1 MTLLFRGVIVRHQG
15 KYQKQAGR
23 DMKVYVILAVAVVV
37 LGISLIVVYKA
48 GEKSA
53 VRSQELENHPS
64 MTIQEE
70 VGETSLVAISITEAT
85 IEAIEAKEETTLP
98 TTKPTQPTESTQPE
112 TESTKP
118 AARTGTVLRSAGE
131 LNVRSGAGIDYSKIG
146 ILRGGEAVTIYE
158 EKTVG
163 DTVWGNIGYGWV
175 SMDYI
180 VFGTDTSA
188 DPTNA
193 GSAIRKEDYFG
204 DWLSSDGK
212 CYMCITQNGNGADI
226 RVITTIS
233 QGVDMTWSM
242 YGEFDEHGAIRYW
255 NGVRKDHNP
264 GVESLK
270 YTNGEGAIVLD
281 GLSLSWHESAEGPG
295 EAGRFERVYNYSPNS
310 GNGNQNFP
318 SQDNGTTNVTEIPRR
333 FGSDDIKKVLER
345 EAKIQLGYRYGDEF
359 WMNTPAVSNYDATK
373 GEYSVIANG
382 KWCGSSFYISAV
394 LQDINGVLS
403 LARVLT
409 FNVK

>member
-1 MTLLFRGVIVRHQG
+1 MHFRGDTVRHHG

-23 DMKVYVILAVAVVV
+23 NMKVYVILAVAVVV
-37 LGISLIVVYKA
+37 FGISLIVFYKA

-53 VRSQELENHPS
+53 VRSQELENNPG
-64 MTIQEE
+64 MTIHEE
-70 VGETSLVAISITEAT
+70 VKETSLVAISITEAP
-85 IEAIEAKEETTLP
+85 IETTKAKEETTLP
-98 TTKPTQPTESTQPE
+98 TTKPTQPTEATQPE

-163 DTVWGNIGYGWV
+163 ETVWGNIGYGWV

-180 VFGTDTSA
+180 VFGVDTSA
-188 DPTNA
+188 DPTNV

-345 EAKIQLGYRYGDEF
+345 ETKIQLGYRYGDEF

-373 GEYSVIANG
+373 GEYSVMANG

>member
-1 MTLLFRGVIVRHQG
+1 MRHQG
-15 KYQKQAGR
+15 KYQKQTGR

-48 GEKSA
+48 REKSA

-70 VGETSLVAISITEAT
+70 IGETSLVAISITEAP
-85 IEAIEAKEETTLP
+85 IETTKAKEETTLP
-98 TTKPTQPTESTQPE
+98 TTKPTQPTEATQPE

-163 DTVWGNIGYGWV
+163 ETVWGNIGYGWV

-212 CYMCITQNGNGADI
+212 CYMRITQNGNGADI

-345 EAKIQLGYRYGDEF
+345 ETKIQLGYRYGDEF

-373 GEYSVIANG
+373 GEYSVMANG

>member
-1 MTLLFRGVIVRHQG
+1 MRHHG

-23 DMKVYVILAVAVVV
+23 NMKVYVILAVAVVV

-53 VRSQELENHPS
+53 VRSQELENNPG
-64 MTIQEE
+64 MTIHEE
-70 VGETSLVAISITEAT
+70 VKETSLVAISITEAP
-85 IEAIEAKEETTLP
+85 IETTKAKEETTLP
-98 TTKPTQPTESTQPE
+98 TTKPTQPTEATQPE

-212 CYMCITQNGNGADI
+212 CYMCITQNGNGADS

-345 EAKIQLGYRYGDEF
+345 ETKIQLGYRYGDEF

-373 GEYSVIANG
+373 GEYSVMANG

-403 LARVLT
+403 LARVLS

>member
-1 MTLLFRGVIVRHQG
+1 MRHHG

-23 DMKVYVILAVAVVV
+23 NMKVYVILAVAVVV
-37 LGISLIVVYKA
+37 FGISLIVFYKA

-53 VRSQELENHPS
+53 VRSQELENNPG
-64 MTIQEE
+64 MTIHEE
-70 VGETSLVAISITEAT
+70 VKETSLVAISITEAP
-85 IEAIEAKEETTLP
+85 IETTKAKEETTLP
-98 TTKPTQPTESTQPE
+98 TTKPTQPTEATQPE

-212 CYMCITQNGNGADI
+212 CYMCITQNGNGADS

-345 EAKIQLGYRYGDEF
+345 ETKIQLGYRYGDEF

-373 GEYSVIANG
+373 GEYSVMANG

-403 LARVLT
+403 LARVLS

>member
-1 MTLLFRGVIVRHQG
+1 MRHQG
-15 KYQKQAGR
+15 KYQKQTGR

-48 GEKSA
+48 REKSA

-70 VGETSLVAISITEAT
+70 IGETSLVAISITEAP
-85 IEAIEAKEETTLP
+85 IETTKAKEETTLP
-98 TTKPTQPTESTQPE
+98 TTKPTQPTEATQPE

-193 GSAIRKEDYFG
+193 VSANRI
-204 DWLSSDGK
+204 
-212 CYMCITQNGNGADI
+212 
-226 RVITTIS
+226 
-233 QGVDMTWSM
+233 
-242 YGEFDEHGAIRYW
+242 
-255 NGVRKDHNP
+255 
-264 GVESLK
+264 
-270 YTNGEGAIVLD
+270 
-281 GLSLSWHESAEGPG
+281 
-295 EAGRFERVYNYSPNS
+295 
-310 GNGNQNFP
+310 
-318 SQDNGTTNVTEIPRR
+318 
-333 FGSDDIKKVLER
+333 
-345 EAKIQLGYRYGDEF
+345 
-359 WMNTPAVSNYDATK
+359 
-373 GEYSVIANG
+373 
-382 KWCGSSFYISAV
+382 
-394 LQDINGVLS
+394 
-403 LARVLT
+403 
-409 FNVK
+409 

>member
-1 MTLLFRGVIVRHQG
+1 MRHQG
-15 KYQKQAGR
+15 KYQKQTGR

-48 GEKSA
+48 REKSA

-70 VGETSLVAISITEAT
+70 IGETSLVAISITEAP
-85 IEAIEAKEETTLP
+85 IETTKAKEETTLP
-98 TTKPTQPTESTQPE
+98 TTKPTQPTEATQLE

-163 DTVWGNIGYGWV
+163 ETVWGNIGYGWV

-212 CYMCITQNGNGADI
+212 CYMCINQNGNGAEI
-226 RVITTIS
+226 RVVSTIS

-345 EAKIQLGYRYGDEF
+345 ETKIQLGYRYGDEF

-373 GEYSVIANG
+373 GEYSVMANG

>member
-1 MTLLFRGVIVRHQG
+1 MRHQG

-23 DMKVYVILAVAVVV
+23 GMKVYVILAVAVVV

-70 VGETSLVAISITEAT
+70 VGETSLVAISITEAP
-85 IEAIEAKEETTLP
+85 IETTKAKEETTLP
-98 TTKPTQPTESTQPE
+98 TTKPTQPTEATQLE

-163 DTVWGNIGYGWV
+163 ETVWGNIGYGWV

-180 VFGTDTSA
+180 VFGVDTSA
-188 DPTNA
+188 DPTNVE
-193 GSAIRKEDYFG
+193 SAIRKEDYFG

-212 CYMCITQNGNGADI
+212 CYMCITQNGKGADI
-226 RVITTIS
+226 RVISTIS

-310 GNGNQNFP
+310 GNDNQNFP

-345 EAKIQLGYRYGDEF
+345 ETKIQLGYRYGDEF

-373 GEYSVIANG
+373 GEYSVMANG

>member
-1 MTLLFRGVIVRHQG
+1 MRHHG

-23 DMKVYVILAVAVVV
+23 NMKVYVILAVAVVV
-37 LGISLIVVYKA
+37 FGISLIVFYKA

-53 VRSQELENHPS
+53 VRSQELENNPG
-64 MTIQEE
+64 MTIHEE
-70 VGETSLVAISITEAT
+70 VKETSLVAISITDAP
-85 IEAIEAKEETTLP
+85 IETTKAKEETTLP
-98 TTKPTQPTESTQPE
+98 TTKPTQPTEATQPE

-163 DTVWGNIGYGWV
+163 ETVWGNIGYGWV

-180 VFGTDTSA
+180 VFGVDTSA
-188 DPTNA
+188 DPTNV

-345 EAKIQLGYRYGDEF
+345 ETKIQLGYRYGDEF

-373 GEYSVIANG
+373 GEYSVMANG

>member
-1 MTLLFRGVIVRHQG
+1 MRHQG

>member
-1 MTLLFRGVIVRHQG
+1 MRRQG

-23 DMKVYVILAVAVVV
+23 DMKVYLILAVAVVV

-53 VRSQELENHPS
+53 IRSQESENHLS
-64 MTIQEE
+64 MTIQEA
-70 VGETSLVAISITEAT
+70 VVETSQLAVSITETT
-85 IEAIEAKEETTLP
+85 IEATEATEETTLP
-98 TTKPTQPTESTQPE
+98 TTKPTQPTEATQPE

-118 AARTGTVLRSAGE
+118 VTRTGTVLRSAGE
-131 LNVRSGAGIDYSKIG
+131 LNVRSGAGTNYSAIG
-146 ILRGGEAVTIYE
+146 RLTGGEEVTIYE

-180 VFGTDTSA
+180 VFGADTSA
-188 DPTNA
+188 DPTYA
-193 GSAIRKEDYFG
+193 GSAIRKDDYFG

-226 RVITTIS
+226 RVVSTIS

-242 YGEFDEHGAIRYW
+242 YGEFDEHGVIRYW
-255 NGVRKDHNP
+255 NGVCKDHNA
-264 GVESLK
+264 GVESVK
-270 YTNGEGAIVLD
+270 YTNGEGAIVIE

-295 EAGRFERVYNYSPNS
+295 EAGRFERVYNYSPNGS
-310 GNGNQNFP
+310 NGNQNFP

-333 FGSDDIKKVLER
+333 FGSDDIKMVLER
-345 EAKIQLGYRYGDEF
+345 ETKIQLGYRYGDEF
-359 WMNTPAVSNYDATK
+359 TMNTPAVSNYDATK
-373 GEYSVIANG
+373 GEYSVMANG

-403 LARVLT
+403 LARVFT

>member
-1 MTLLFRGVIVRHQG
+1 MRHQG

-85 IEAIEAKEETTLP
+85 IEATEAKEETTLP
-98 TTKPTQPTESTQPE
+98 TTKPTQPTEATQPE

-281 GLSLSWHESAEGPG
+281 ALSLSRHESAEGPG

-345 EAKIQLGYRYGDEF
+345 ETKIQLGYRYGDEF

-373 GEYSVIANG
+373 GEYSVMANG

>member
-1 MTLLFRGVIVRHQG
+1 M
-15 KYQKQAGR
+15 
-23 DMKVYVILAVAVVV
+23 
-37 LGISLIVVYKA
+37 
-48 GEKSA
+48 
-53 VRSQELENHPS
+53 
-64 MTIQEE
+64 
-70 VGETSLVAISITEAT
+70 
-85 IEAIEAKEETTLP
+85 
-98 TTKPTQPTESTQPE
+98 
-112 TESTKP
+112 
-118 AARTGTVLRSAGE
+118 
-131 LNVRSGAGIDYSKIG
+131 
-146 ILRGGEAVTIYE
+146 
-158 EKTVG
+158 
-163 DTVWGNIGYGWV
+163 WGNIGYGWV

>member
-1 MTLLFRGVIVRHQG
+1 MHFRGDTVRHHG

-23 DMKVYVILAVAVVV
+23 NMKVYVILAVAVVV
-37 LGISLIVVYKA
+37 FGISLIVFYKA

-53 VRSQELENHPS
+53 VRSQELENNPG
-64 MTIQEE
+64 MTIHEE
-70 VGETSLVAISITEAT
+70 VKETSLVAISITEAP
-85 IEAIEAKEETTLP
+85 IEATKAKEETTLP
-98 TTKPTQPTESTQPE
+98 TTKPTQPTEATQPE

-163 DTVWGNIGYGWV
+163 ETVWGNIGYGWV

-180 VFGTDTSA
+180 VFGVDTSA
-188 DPTNA
+188 DPTNV

-345 EAKIQLGYRYGDEF
+345 ETKIQLGYRYGDEF

-373 GEYSVIANG
+373 GEYSVMANG

>member
-1 MTLLFRGVIVRHQG
+1 MRHQG
-15 KYQKQAGR
+15 KYQKQTGR

-48 GEKSA
+48 REKSA

-70 VGETSLVAISITEAT
+70 IGETSLVAISITEAP
-85 IEAIEAKEETTLP
+85 IETTKAKEETTLP
-98 TTKPTQPTESTQPE
+98 TTKPTQHTEATQLE

-163 DTVWGNIGYGWV
+163 ETVWGNIGYGWV

-212 CYMCITQNGNGADI
+212 CYMCINQNGNGAEI
-226 RVITTIS
+226 RVVSTIS

-345 EAKIQLGYRYGDEF
+345 ETKIQLGYRYGDEF

-373 GEYSVIANG
+373 GEYSVMANG

>member
-1 MTLLFRGVIVRHQG
+1 MRHQG

-85 IEAIEAKEETTLP
+85 IEATEAKEETTLP
-98 TTKPTQPTESTQPE
+98 TTKPTQPTEATQPE

-118 AARTGTVLRSAGE
+118 AARTGTVLRSADE

-281 GLSLSWHESAEGPG
+281 ALSLSRHESAEGPG

-345 EAKIQLGYRYGDEF
+345 ETKIQLGYRYGDEF
-359 WMNTPAVSNYDATK
+359 WMNTPACL
-373 GEYSVIANG
+373 
-382 KWCGSSFYISAV
+382 W
-394 LQDINGVLS
+394 
-403 LARVLT
+403 
-409 FNVK
+409 